1 MALKILQDEHEKIR
15 KDLEKELIKA
25 RDLLDEKIG
34 ENRLNEYSV
43 LCSHRI
49 SRVKTLS
56 DALETAL
63 ENLSLEVEGTEAE
76 NDFDSETSIDFAL
89 MDTAMELSDELNCL
103 KSHLTDKIK
112 QNKICKVNL
121 DGDRFA
127 EIIKKQ
133 YEQLQQL
140 IAITSPRIL
149 DPLQG
154 GDLFKHLEQTKPI
167 ETDLE
172 QPKHSS
178 LGNLHTEACNQNV
191 EHKTQNIINHSK
203 KAVDI
208 SKDHNSEIQEKR
220 HANKTEKQRKR
231 KRNGKNVDVLQNLK
245 QVLKSLKHRRKRNK
259 KRRGGL
265 KRDSQVGAEQPL
277 KQKNWRK
284 LLILLKPRLRRIWG
298 KYNRRVNLQ
307 SRRKPVKLREQG
319 KYKGKENLQN
329 GGKPKRKRKPVMTEK
344 THRYRAWRE
353 IALKSVATPKWMNAC
368 YRGCYYFRNTR
379 GSSNKKKN
387 QCAQNNCV
395 GEQCDNRGCDCD
407 EDSNSH
413 LEKTLYMYKY

>member
-15 KDLEKELIKA
+15 KELEKELVKA

-63 ENLSLEVEGTEAE
+63 ENLSLEVEGTVAE
-76 NDFDSETSIDFAL
+76 NDFDSETSKDFAL
-89 MDTAMELSDELNCL
+89 MDTAVELSDELNCL

-112 QNKICKVNL
+112 QNKFCKVNL
-121 DGDRFA
+121 DGDRFS

-140 IAITSPRIL
+140 IAITSPQIL
-149 DPLQG
+149 DPLQE
-154 GDLFKHLEQTKPI
+154 GDLFKHLEQTKPL

-172 QPKHSS
+172 QPKQSS
-178 LGNLHTEACNQNV
+178 LGNLHPEACNQIE
-191 EHKTQNIINHSK
+191 EHETQNIINHSK
-203 KAVDI
+203 KAVYI
-208 SKDHNSEIQEKR
+208 SIDHNSEIQERR
-220 HANKTEKQRKR
+220 HANKTKKQRKR
-231 KRNGKNVDVLQNLK
+231 KRNGKNVDVLKNLK
-245 QVLKSLKHRRKRNK
+245 HVLKSLKRRQKRNK

-265 KRDSQVGAEQPL
+265 KPDSQVGGEQPL

-284 LLILLKPRLRRIWG
+284 LLILLKPRIGRIRST
-298 KYNRRVNLQ
+298 YNRRVNLQ
-307 SRRKPVKLREQG
+307 NGRKPVKLREQG
-319 KYKGKENLQN
+319 KYKGTENLQN
-329 GGKPKRKRKPVMTEK
+329 GGKPKRKRKPVMTDQ

-353 IALKSVATPKWMNAC
+353 IALKSVATPKWINAC
-368 YRGCYYFRNTR
+368 YRGCYYFRNTG
-379 GSSNKKKN
+379 GSSNKKK

-407 EDSNSH
+407 EDSYS
-413 LEKTLYMYKY
+413 

>member
-1 MALKILQDEHEKIR
+1 M
-15 KDLEKELIKA
+15 
-25 RDLLDEKIG
+25 
-34 ENRLNEYSV
+34 
-43 LCSHRI
+43 
-49 SRVKTLS
+49 KTLS
-56 DALETAL
+56 EALETAL
-63 ENLSLEVEGTEAE
+63 ENLSLEIEGTEAA
-76 NDFDSETSIDFAL
+76 NDFDSETSKDFAL

-112 QNKICKVNL
+112 QNKFFKVNL
-121 DGDRFA
+121 DKGQFS

-140 IAITSPRIL
+140 IAITSPQIL
-149 DPLQG
+149 GPLQG
-154 GDLFKHLEQTKPI
+154 DDLFKHLEQTKPI

-172 QPKHSS
+172 QPKQSS

-191 EHKTQNIINHSK
+191 EHETQNVINHSK

-231 KRNGKNVDVLQNLK
+231 KRNGKNVDVLKNLK
-245 QVLKSLKHRRKRNK
+245 HVLKGLKHRQKRKE

-265 KRDSQVGAEQPL
+265 KRDSQVGVEQPL
-277 KQKNWRK
+277 QQKNWRK
-284 LLILLKPRLRRIWG
+284 LLILLKPRMGRISS

-307 SRRKPVKLREQG
+307 NGRKPVKLGKQG
-319 KYKGKENLQN
+319 KYKGTENLQN
-329 GGKPKRKRKPVMTEK
+329 GGKPKRQRKPVMTEQ
-344 THRYRAWRE
+344 THRYGAWCE
-353 IALKSVATPKWMNAC
+353 IALKSVATPKWINAC

-379 GSSNKKKN
+379 GSSNKKK

-395 GEQCDNRGCDCD
+395 GEQCDNKGCDCD
-407 EDSNSH
+407 EDSYSH
-413 LEKTLYMYKY
+413 LEETIYMYKY

>member
-15 KDLEKELIKA
+15 KGLEKELVKA

-49 SRVKTLS
+49 SRVKTSS

-63 ENLSLEVEGTEAE
+63 ENLLLEVEGTEAE
-76 NDFDSETSIDFAL
+76 NDFDSETSKDFAL

-103 KSHLTDKIK
+103 KSNLTEKIK
-112 QNKICKVNL
+112 QNKFCKVNL
-121 DGDRFA
+121 DGDRFS
-127 EIIKKQ
+127 EIIKKE

-140 IAITSPRIL
+140 IVFKPPQIL

-172 QPKHSS
+172 QPKQSS
-178 LGNLHTEACNQNV
+178 LGNLHIEACNQNV
-191 EHKTQNIINHSK
+191 EPETQNIINHNK

-231 KRNGKNVDVLQNLK
+231 KRNGKNVDVLKNLK
-245 QVLKSLKHRRKRNK
+245 HVLKSLKRRQKRDK

-265 KRDSQVGAEQPL
+265 KRDSQVGSEQPL

-284 LLILLKPRLRRIWG
+284 LLILFKPRMGRICS
-298 KYNRRVNLQ
+298 KYN
-307 SRRKPVKLREQG
+307 
-319 KYKGKENLQN
+319 
-329 GGKPKRKRKPVMTEK
+329 
-344 THRYRAWRE
+344 
-353 IALKSVATPKWMNAC
+353 
-368 YRGCYYFRNTR
+368 
-379 GSSNKKKN
+379 
-387 QCAQNNCV
+387 
-395 GEQCDNRGCDCD
+395 
-407 EDSNSH
+407 
-413 LEKTLYMYKY
+413 